1 MSSLKTYMRTAL
13 AIVLGERCIVC
24 NAFLPGAGICPR
36 CLLRLPYTNVRGAL
50 RNPIERLFWGV
61 LPIERATSMLHY
73 SPKGTTG
80 RILHTIKYNGRSDLA
95 TELGRMMAQELLT
108 TGFFDGIDYLQP
120 VPLHPQRRR
129 QRGYNQSECLARGI
143 SEVTGIPIGNFVKRT
158 KNNVSQTTLS
168 HEERIGN
175 VENIFAP
182 NTAEIQRFRPKH
194 LLVIDDVITTGSTV
208 ISCVQSLTGKPS
220 ADNSPALRISI
231 ASLAFAGRMHIG
243 VQSLDDLHRE
253 SCVVDNTEFRERQ
266 VQTLS

>member
-1 MSSLKTYMRTAL
+1 MELKKYMRTAL
-13 AIVLGERCIVC
+13 AIVLGERCVVC
-24 NAFLPGAGICPR
+24 DAFLPGAGICPR
-36 CLLRLPYTNVRGAL
+36 CLLQLPYTKVRGAL

-80 RILHTIKYNGRSDLA
+80 RILHAIKYRGRSNLA
-95 TELGRMMAQELLT
+95 TELGRMMAQELLMT
-108 TGFFDGIDYLQP
+108 DFFDGIDFLQP

-168 HEERIGN
+168 HEERVKN

-182 NTAEIQRFRPKH
+182 NTAELQRLRPQH

-208 ISCVQSLTGKPS
+208 ISCVQSLTGEPS
-220 ADNSPALRISI
+220 PDNTPTLRINI
-231 ASLAFAGRMHIG
+231 ASLAFAGQMHLG
-243 VQSLDDLHRE
+243 VQSLNDLHRK

-266 VQTLS
+266 MQPLS